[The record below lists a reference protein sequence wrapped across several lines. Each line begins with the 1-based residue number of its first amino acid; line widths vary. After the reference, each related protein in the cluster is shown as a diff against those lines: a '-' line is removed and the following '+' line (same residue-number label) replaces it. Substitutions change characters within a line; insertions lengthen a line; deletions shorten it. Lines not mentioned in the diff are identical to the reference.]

1 MKQKAWVMF
10 LKYPYSTAVLAC
22 FWIGSAIMIFI
33 DRSLPILP
41 IIVTNICASW
51 IVSWLSFRSVNI
63 K

>member
-1 MKQKAWVMF
+1 MKQQSWLIF

-22 FWIGSAIMIFI
+22 FWIGSAIMFFI

-41 IIVTNICASW
+41 IIITNIIFSW
-51 IVSWLSFRSVNI
+51 VITWLSYRSSGI